1 MAQCTAEAGR
11 MAVPGKRPH
20 GTVDGRTEFSTQ
32 FLTGNHKTCR
42 DPAIR
47 GHSSR
52 PSSVRLIEENAGEP
66 PAATGVH
73 R

>member
-1 MAQCTAEAGR
+1 MYEAAR

-20 GTVDGRTEFSTQ
+20 GTVDGRTRVLHPQ
-32 FLTGNHKTCR
+32 FLTGNRKTCR

-66 PAATGVH
+66 PAAAGVH